1 MINDVLGK
9 DYPLDVKVNVLPSE
23 GYLTENESADGSKEI
38 EEQISDFLIKIKD
51 EVYLLEC
58 QSYDDGSMAVRIAE
72 YAFIAARQSAV
83 WDYSIPMPVS
93 AVYEKDIVLNDNIE
107 QAGFIWT
114 DVSLLLRS
122 DTK

>member
-1 MINDVLGK
+1 M
-9 DYPLDVKVNVLPSE
+9 NVLPSE

-83 WDYSIPMPVS
+83 WDYWKSNNSNACICGV
-93 AVYEKDIVLNDNIE
+93 
-107 QAGFIWT
+107 
-114 DVSLLLRS
+114 
-122 DTK
+122 

>member
-1 MINDVLGK
+1 MMTAQWLSGLRSMLLLLQDSLRYGIIGK
-9 DYPLDVKVNVLPSE
+9 A
-23 GYLTENESADGSKEI
+23 T
-38 EEQISDFLIKIKD
+38 
-51 EVYLLEC
+51 
-58 QSYDDGSMAVRIAE
+58 
-72 YAFIAARQSAV
+72 
-83 WDYSIPMPVS
+83 IPMPVS